1 MNIFVPQYCN
11 NLKIKQMAKLKN
23 IYYGKVEVTNVDKK
37 VLVKGIN
44 FERDPSADE
53 AEEYKGNAWMRQ

>member
-1 MNIFVPQYCN
+1 
-11 NLKIKQMAKLKN
+11 MAKLKN